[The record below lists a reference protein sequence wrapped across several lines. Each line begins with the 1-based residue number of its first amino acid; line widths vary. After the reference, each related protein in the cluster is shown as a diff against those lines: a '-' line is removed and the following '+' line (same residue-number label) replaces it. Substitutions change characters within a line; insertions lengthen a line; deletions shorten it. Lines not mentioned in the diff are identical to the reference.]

1 MFLLYVLCANMFVL
15 ELYIFALCFYAALVS
30 GEDCSEKEHPNLD
43 VLKGDRVGLETLA
56 LGAGVA
62 SAASSVV
69 GAAKTVVGAAG
80 DAETVLGA
88 AGNAVSLKKQLSEE

>member
-1 MFLLYVLCANMFVL
+1 MFVL
-15 ELYIFALCFYAALVS
+15 ELYIFALCLYAALVS

-43 VLKGDRVGLETLA
+43 ILKGDRVGLETLA